1 MENNRSHQNSFY
13 SCRTTINVKTL
24 IILGD
29 NEVGKSCIIK
39 SLTKKKFDPR
49 MQTTIGI
56 NYSVCKMEI
65 YKEEKITFSIW
76 DTNGSEI
83 KEKILPQLQYKNCDL
98 FIIVISYDKRETLQT
113 LRNYINFISRIH
125 ENRNTP
131 IVVITNK
138 SDIKSKKFT
147 MKEVIKSIEEFNML
161 NIRVSE
167 ISCQNINSVQGLFFQ
182 IGASLLGKRVHKGSV
197 VSSTIPEKSLNTDS
211 DSIMISLR
219 KSFRI
224 DNSNS
229 MDASSSTNLLGD
241 ESRNE
246 GKSKKCCGS

>member
-1 MENNRSHQNSFY
+1 
-13 SCRTTINVKTL
+13 
-24 IILGD
+24 
-29 NEVGKSCIIK
+29 
-39 SLTKKKFDPR
+39 
-49 MQTTIGI
+49 
-56 NYSVCKMEI
+56 
-65 YKEEKITFSIW
+65 
-76 DTNGSEI
+76 
-83 KEKILPQLQYKNCDL
+83 
-98 FIIVISYDKRETLQT
+98 
-113 LRNYINFISRIH
+113 
-125 ENRNTP
+125 
-131 IVVITNK
+131 
-138 SDIKSKKFT
+138 

-197 VSSTIPEKSLNTDS
+197 VSSNILDKQINTDS